1 MAFCGRDL
9 IRRGILFKKVIICGR
24 WLKKGDFC
32 TTRWWYCFFYFHR
45 NVDFGEL
52 LAPEIRA
59 KHKNTTYD
67 LMANIVH
74 DGEPGAGKGTYRV
87 HVLHKV
93 CYHLLLY
100 ICDSYKKNLVNFN
113 IKMFFLKISD
123 FWVLCIKFT
132 IGNQRLITF
141 WFSPLITLWFKWNN

>member
-1 MAFCGRDL
+1 M
-9 IRRGILFKKVIICGR
+9 I
-24 WLKKGDFC
+24 
-32 TTRWWYCFFYFHR
+32 YCFFYFHR

-100 ICDSYKKNLVNFN
+100 ICESYKKYF
-113 IKMFFLKISD
+113 
-123 FWVLCIKFT
+123 
-132 IGNQRLITF
+132 G
-141 WFSPLITLWFKWNN
+141 

>member
-1 MAFCGRDL
+1 LYPTAE
-9 IRRGILFKKVIICGR
+9 
-24 WLKKGDFC
+24 
-32 TTRWWYCFFYFHR
+32 

-93 CYHLLLY
+93 R
-100 ICDSYKKNLVNFN
+100 KKNMVLYH
-113 IKMFFLKISD
+113 FFLY
-123 FWVLCIKFT
+123 F
-132 IGNQRLITF
+132 
-141 WFSPLITLWFKWNN
+141 